1 MPSSNNPVRKLGP
14 RMTRQRQAGGEQK
27 QHETKLQAVEGLL
40 KNQLGHF
47 ILHCAT

>member
-1 MPSSNNPVRKLGP
+1 MGQIDAVHDAKN
-14 RMTRQRQAGGEQK
+14 QRQAGGEQK
-27 QHETKLQAVEGLL
+27 QHEAKLQAVEGLL